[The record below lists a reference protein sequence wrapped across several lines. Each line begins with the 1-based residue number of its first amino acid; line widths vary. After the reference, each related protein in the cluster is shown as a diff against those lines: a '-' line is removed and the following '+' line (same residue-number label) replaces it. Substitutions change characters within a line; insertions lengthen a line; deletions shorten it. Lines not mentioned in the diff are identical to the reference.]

1 MWTLLLVTLP
11 TQPGA
16 VRLRIWR
23 SLRALGC
30 ASPRDGAYV
39 LPADHD
45 AAFGEIAA
53 EVLQHGGT
61 ASVFDLGTREPQQ
74 QDELLAQ
81 FSRAEAYAQ
90 WRESGEAVRSEL
102 AALTE
107 TDARRRLRSL
117 AEALAAVQRID
128 YFPGVSLQQAQAFLA
143 ALRRDVDARYSP
155 GEPQP
160 SAARVPRLEP
170 GQYLGKRWATRARPW
185 VDRLACAWFVRRFID
200 ADARFVW
207 LKEPLKPPRG
217 ALGFDFDGATFSHV
231 GGLVSFEVMV
241 ASFGFDG
248 DERLRRV
255 AQVVH
260 FLDVGGIP
268 VPEAAGLETILG
280 GLRDLHA
287 DDDSLLTAACS
298 VFDALYV
305 AHKGAAK

>member
-23 SLRALGC
+23 NLKALGC
-30 ASPRDGAYV
+30 ASLRDGAYV
-39 LPADHD
+39 LPTEHA
-45 AAFGEIAA
+45 AAFDEIAA
-53 EVLQHGGT
+53 EVLEHGGM
-61 ASVFDLGTREPQQ
+61 ASVFALGTRDAPQHEALQ
-74 QDELLAQ
+74 AQ
-81 FSRAEAYAQ
+81 FSRTEAYAQ
-90 WRESGEAVRSEL
+90 WRESGEALRSEL
-102 AALTE
+102 ASLTE

-117 AEALAAVQRID
+117 AEALASVQRID

-143 ALRRDVDARYSP
+143 ALRRDLDVRYSP
-155 GEPQP
+155 GEPHP
-160 SAARVPRLEP
+160 GAGGVDRLDRR
-170 GQYLGKRWATRARPW
+170 QYLGKRWATRARPW

-207 LKEPLKPPRG
+207 LQEPLKPPRG

-231 GGLVSFEVMV
+231 GALVTFEVMA

-255 AQVVH
+255 AQAVH

-268 VPEAAGLETILG
+268 VPEAAGLETILS
-280 GLRDLHA
+280 GLRGLHA
-287 DDDSLLTAACS
+287 DDDALLNAACS

-305 AHKGAAK
+305 AQPESTT

>member
-1 MWTLLLVTLP
+1 
-11 TQPGA
+11 
-16 VRLRIWR
+16 
-23 SLRALGC
+23 
-30 ASPRDGAYV
+30 
-39 LPADHD
+39 
-45 AAFGEIAA
+45 
-53 EVLQHGGT
+53 
-61 ASVFDLGTREPQQ
+61 
-74 QDELLAQ
+74 
-81 FSRAEAYAQ
+81 
-90 WRESGEAVRSEL
+90 
-102 AALTE
+102 
-107 TDARRRLRSL
+107 L

-128 YFPGVSLQQAQAFLA
+128 YFPGVSLLQAQEFLA
-143 ALRRDVDARYSP
+143 ALRRDVDVRYSP

-160 SAARVPRLEP
+160 RAARVARLEP

-207 LKEPLKPPRG
+207 LKEPLKLPRG

-260 FLDVGGIP
+260 VLDVGGIP

-287 DDDSLLTAACS
+287 NDDSLLTAACS

-305 AHKGAAK
+305 AHKIAAK